1 MQPES
6 VRYPIF
12 VCEQRTPHGNWRE
25 LCHSVCSTASLAHSL
40 HSRDC
45 GPYPHRTLFVA
56 EPLGLARLCHST
68 LAHSRYSGL

>member
-25 LCHSVCSTASLAHSL
+25 LCHSVCRTCSL
-40 HSRDC
+40 HSPTADPIRSALWTALRQNRI
-45 GPYPHRTLFVA
+45 GSALPQYAVA
-56 EPLGLARLCHST
+56 AS
-68 LAHSRYSGL
+68 AYSR

>member
-25 LCHSVCSTASLAHSL
+25 LCHSVCRTRSL
-40 HSRDC
+40 HSPTADPIRSD
-45 GPYPHRTLFVA
+45 PIRTVDSSAPEPHWLGSATVLWPLQPTVA
-56 EPLGLARLCHST
+56 S
-68 LAHSRYSGL
+68 